1 MSKSMEEILLAAS
14 RKTDKIFA
22 SQDGNKP
29 VEISP
34 SPAEEVE
41 FKSRR
46 RKHKTFRDRPIE
58 DWGVSDLLGYTKSRF
73 YEKFGYSFPVAL
85 ANGFTEMKRV
95 QEEIRVHTGD
105 WPSAELTR
113 SYIDWFIDVRAP
125 ELIAQYRVF
134 KAQMIRHP
142 INVANFVDR
151 FKLRQTPGSVRSK
164 KFDKKDSQVVFSGDV
179 SGFVTTYGMVLALA
193 YFMRSG
199 KTKEQSIKIVGQA
212 LKMAV
217 NEGKFSDFVA
227 ATEQN
232 GPYHDSLK
240 FDGFDTAKQEISAL
254 SGKRLSLLNIVFS
267 DNAKAPT
274 FGKEV

>member
-1 MSKSMEEILLAAS
+1 MSKSMENILLAAS

-34 SPAEEVE
+34 SRAEEVE
-41 FKSRR
+41 FKNMR
-46 RKHKTFRDRPIE
+46 RKHKTFRDRSIE

-85 ANGFTEMKRV
+85 ANGFSEMKRI
-95 QEEIRVHTGD
+95 QEELRIHTGD

-134 KAQMIRHP
+134 KARMIRHP
-142 INVANFVDR
+142 INVVNFVDR
-151 FKLRQTPGSVRSK
+151 FKLRQTPGSVRNK
-164 KFDKKDSQVVFSGDV
+164 KFDKKDSQVIFSGDI
-179 SGFVTTYGMVLALA
+179 SGFVTTYGMILSLA
-193 YFMRSG
+193 YFMRNG
-199 KTKEQSIKIVGQA
+199 KTKEQSIKIIGQA
-212 LKMAV
+212 IKMTV
-217 NEGKFSDFVA
+217 NEGRFSDFVA

-232 GPYHDSLK
+232 GPYHNSLK
-240 FDGFDTAKQEISAL
+240 FDGFDTVKQEISAL

-267 DNAKAPT
+267 DNAKIPI